1 MAQFEIY
8 TYQFQRIL
16 KCSQTEIKFEGMPSV
31 ACTDEQWDNRQGF
44 FGKIFDKYLVTKP
57 TFTRL
62 AKIFEV

>member
-31 ACTDEQWDNRQGF
+31 ACTDEQWEKLYTDLG
-44 FGKIFDKYLVTKP
+44 
-57 TFTRL
+57 
-62 AKIFEV
+62 